1 MHFRLC
7 VLPHSSVSYNIKT
20 KNGQK
25 KHTYI
30 NREIFEND
38 LSPEIQKKFHAWLL
52 DRNFQEE
59 KEKAMVT
66 LWEEK
71 SAVANEST
79 FQELSRLHKRIEASD
94 RMLHQANWLIYQENC
109 RHTTFAVAWCFRY
122 LLLSDKSKSGCGRSS
137 IERMFRRK
145 WRTETSKTARWDE
158 SLVELRFLLVY
169 DKHFRGKRRLL
180 FLNGEA
186 RFQVA
191 KDPTKPFLVKTAHMT
206 VKALGTVFN
215 LNAYS
220 DQDVT
225 IATLEEGKIQVYPCL
240 KQDTSLILSPDE
252 QIIYNH
258 RLETLALNT
267 VDAGRVMQWT
277 DGYLIFQTASFDQI
291 VKTIERKFDV
301 TINYETERFAGRSF
315 TMKFNPDEGL
325 KQVLE
330 VMKEMIKGLNYKIKE
345 DKVYIN

>member
-1 MHFRLC
+1 MGKR
-7 VLPHSSVSYNIKT
+7 NIHILIEKF
-20 KNGQK
+20 
-25 KHTYI
+25 
-30 NREIFEND
+30 FEND

-94 RMLHQANWLIYQENC
+94 RMLHKPIGLYIKRIAAI
-109 RHTTFAVAWCFRY
+109 
-122 LLLSDKSKSGCGRSS
+122 LLLPLLGAFGTYYYLTKVNPVVEEAQLTKVWLNSGS
-137 IERMFRRK
+137 
-145 WRTETSKTARWDE
+145 
-158 SLVELRFLLVY
+158 LLVY

-191 KDPTKPFLVKTAHMT
+191 KDPAKPFLVKTAHMT

>member
-1 MHFRLC
+1 MGKN
-7 VLPHSSVSYNIKT
+7 NIHILIEKFF
-20 KNGQK
+20 G
-25 KHTYI
+25 
-30 NREIFEND
+30 ND

-52 DRNFQEE
+52 DRNFPEE
-59 KEKAMVT
+59 KEKAMST
-66 LWEEK
+66 LWENE
-71 SAVANEST
+71 SAVADKST
-79 FQELSRLHKRIEASD
+79 FRELSRLHKQIETSNRTLHKSIVLYIRRISA
-94 RMLHQANWLIYQENC
+94 I
-109 RHTTFAVAWCFRY
+109 
-122 LLLSDKSKSGCGRSS
+122 LLLPLLGAFGTYYYLTKVNPIVEEAQLKECFVANGERKQIELPDGTKVWLNSGS
-137 IERMFRRK
+137 
-145 WRTETSKTARWDE
+145 
-158 SLVELRFLLVY
+158 LLVY
-169 DKHFRGKRRLL
+169 DKQFRGKKRLL

-191 KDPTKPFLVKTAHMT
+191 KDPTKPFLVKTSHMT

-225 IATLEEGKIQVYPCL
+225 IATLEEGKIQVDPCL
-240 KQDTSLILSPDE
+240 KKDTSLILLPNE

-325 KQVLE
+325 EQVME
-330 VMKEMIKGLNYKIKE
+330 VMKEMIKGLNYKIK
-345 DKVYIN
+345 DNKVYIS

>member
-1 MHFRLC
+1 MGKR
-7 VLPHSSVSYNIKT
+7 NIHILIEKFF
-20 KNGQK
+20 G
-25 KHTYI
+25 
-30 NREIFEND
+30 ND

-94 RMLHQANWLIYQENC
+94 RMLHKPIGLYIKRIAAI
-109 RHTTFAVAWCFRY
+109 
-122 LLLSDKSKSGCGRSS
+122 LLLPLLGAFGTYYYLKKVNPVVEEAQLKECFVANGEQKQVKLPDGTNVWLNSGS
-137 IERMFRRK
+137 
-145 WRTETSKTARWDE
+145 
-158 SLVELRFLLVY
+158 LLVY

-191 KDPTKPFLVKTAHMT
+191 KDPAKPFLVKTAHMT

-240 KQDTSLILSPDE
+240 KQDKPDFIARQTNHLQSPPG
-252 QIIYNH
+252 
-258 RLETLALNT
+258 NT
-267 VDAGRVMQWT
+267 GTQYCRRRTRDAMDRRVSDIP
-277 DGYLIFQTASFDQI
+277 DGLVRPD
-291 VKTIERKFDV
+291 RKDYR
-301 TINYETERFAGRSF
+301 T
-315 TMKFNPDEGL
+315 
-325 KQVLE
+325 
-330 VMKEMIKGLNYKIKE
+330 
-345 DKVYIN
+345 

>member
-1 MHFRLC
+1 MNKHIPWQLIISRLKDEQDERGEKLFEEWLQGEGNAHLYQELEGLWREIREEASSYTPDTAFYWQQLESRMSQENKAPKVVSIWKFRMAVAAASILLIISLTFSFLYTGGDRAVYSNKLSYSALSGKSRI
-7 VLPHSSVSYNIKT
+7 VLPDSSVV
-20 KNGQK
+20 
-25 KHTYI
+25 
-30 NREIFEND
+30 
-38 LSPEIQKKFHAWLL
+38 WL
-52 DRNFQEE
+52 N
-59 KEKAMVT
+59 
-66 LWEEK
+66 
-71 SAVANEST
+71 
-79 FQELSRLHKRIEASD
+79 
-94 RMLHQANWLIYQENC
+94 
-109 RHTTFAVAWCFRY
+109 
-122 LLLSDKSKSGCGRSS
+122 SGS
-137 IERMFRRK
+137 
-145 WRTETSKTARWDE
+145 
-158 SLVELRFLLVY
+158 LLVY

>member
-1 MHFRLC
+1 MGKR
-7 VLPHSSVSYNIKT
+7 NIHILIEKF
-20 KNGQK
+20 
-25 KHTYI
+25 
-30 NREIFEND
+30 FEND

-94 RMLHQANWLIYQENC
+94 RMLHKPIGLYIKRIAAI
-109 RHTTFAVAWCFRY
+109 
-122 LLLSDKSKSGCGRSS
+122 LLLPLLGAFGTYYYLTKVNPVVEEAQLKECFVANGEQKQVKLPDGTKVWLNSGS
-137 IERMFRRK
+137 
-145 WRTETSKTARWDE
+145 
-158 SLVELRFLLVY
+158 LLVY

-277 DGYLIFQTASFDQI
+277 EIRCNDQLRDGTVRRQKLY
-291 VKTIERKFDV
+291 
-301 TINYETERFAGRSF
+301 N
-315 TMKFNPDEGL
+315 
-325 KQVLE
+325 E
-330 VMKEMIKGLNYKIKE
+330 V
-345 DKVYIN
+345 

>member
-1 MHFRLC
+1 M
-7 VLPHSSVSYNIKT
+7 
-20 KNGQK
+20 
-25 KHTYI
+25 
-30 NREIFEND
+30 
-38 LSPEIQKKFHAWLL
+38 
-52 DRNFQEE
+52 EE
-59 KEKAMVT
+59 AQLKECF
-66 LWEEK
+66 
-71 SAVANEST
+71 VANGEQKQVKLPDGT
-79 FQELSRLHKRIEASD
+79 KV
-94 RMLHQANWLIYQENC
+94 WLN
-109 RHTTFAVAWCFRY
+109 
-122 LLLSDKSKSGCGRSS
+122 SGS
-137 IERMFRRK
+137 
-145 WRTETSKTARWDE
+145 
-158 SLVELRFLLVY
+158 LLVY

-186 RFQVA
+186 RFRVA
-191 KDPTKPFLVKTAHMT
+191 KDPAKPFLVKTAHMT

-325 KQVLE
+325 EQVLE

>member
-1 MHFRLC
+1 MGKR
-7 VLPHSSVSYNIKT
+7 NIHILIEKF
-20 KNGQK
+20 
-25 KHTYI
+25 
-30 NREIFEND
+30 FEND

-71 SAVANEST
+71 SPWQTNPLSRNYPDYISGSKHPIGCFTKPIGLYIKRIAAILLLPLLGAFGTYYYLTKVNPVVEEAQLKECFVANGEQKQVKLPDGT
-79 FQELSRLHKRIEASD
+79 KV
-94 RMLHQANWLIYQENC
+94 WLN
-109 RHTTFAVAWCFRY
+109 
-122 LLLSDKSKSGCGRSS
+122 SGS
-137 IERMFRRK
+137 
-145 WRTETSKTARWDE
+145 
-158 SLVELRFLLVY
+158 LLVY

-191 KDPTKPFLVKTAHMT
+191 KDPAKPFLVKTAHMT

-267 VDAGRVMQWT
+267 VDAGRVMAMSRRVSDIPGRPRST
-277 DGYLIFQTASFDQI
+277 RFS
-291 VKTIERKFDV
+291 KTIERKFDV
-301 TINYETERFAGRSF
+301 TINLETERFCPAESF